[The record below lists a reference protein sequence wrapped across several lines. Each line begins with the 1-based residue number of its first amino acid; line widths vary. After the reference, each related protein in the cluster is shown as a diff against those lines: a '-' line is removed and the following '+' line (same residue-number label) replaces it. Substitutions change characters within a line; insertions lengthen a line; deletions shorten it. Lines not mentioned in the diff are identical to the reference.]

1 MSVRPAVNC
10 LVVLSH
16 PLPESLNRHFADI
29 AIKELSSAGHKV
41 TLLDLYASGFDPR
54 LSEAERASYYNE
66 RFESGA
72 LMSHASALRDAEVLV
87 LIFPTW
93 WFGLPAILKGW
104 VDRVFSPGIAFDHGS
119 DFGPIRPLLYK
130 LRHVVAITTLGS
142 PWWVDRLVMRRPVR
156 RILKWGVFK
165 ACAPKARFA
174 MLPFYAAEKP
184 QPARIE
190 RFTDLVRRQLQKIR

>member
-1 MSVRPAVNC
+1 MNC

-29 AIKELSSAGHKV
+29 VIDELTRAGHKV

-54 LSEAERASYYNE
+54 LSTAERGSYYGE
-66 RFESGA
+66 RFEAGA
-72 LMSHASALRDAEVLV
+72 LMSHAAALREAEVLV
-87 LIFPTW
+87 LVFPTW
-93 WFGLPAILKGW
+93 WFGLPAMLKGW
-104 VDRVFSPGIAFDHGS
+104 VDRVFSPGIAFDHAKDLGT
-119 DFGPIRPLLYK
+119 IRPLLYK

-156 RILKWGVFK
+156 RILKWGLFK

-174 MLPFYAAEKP
+174 MLSFYAAEESP
-184 QPARIE
+184 VARVE
-190 RFTDLVRRQLQKIR
+190 RFAGTIRRQLRKIK

>member
-1 MSVRPAVNC
+1 MNC

-16 PLPESLNRHFADI
+16 PLPESLNRHFADT
-29 AIKELSSAGHKV
+29 AIQELTSAGHKV
-41 TLLDLYASGFDPR
+41 TLLDLYAKGFDPR
-54 LSEAERASYYNE
+54 LSVAERGSYYGE
-66 RFESGA
+66 RFEAGA
-72 LMSHASALRDAEVLV
+72 LMSHAAALREAEVLV

-93 WFGLPAILKGW
+93 WFGLPAMLKGW
-104 VDRVFSPGIAFDHGS
+104 IDRVFSPGIAFDHAS

-142 PWWVDRLVMRRPVR
+142 PRWVDRLVMGRPVR

-174 MLPFYAAEKP
+174 MLPFYEAERP
-184 QPARIE
+184 QQDRID
-190 RFTDLVRRQLQKIR
+190 RFAVSIRTQLRKFK